1 MILSSAIEDH
11 SSEEQQRSSSSC
23 EMPVTPHIKPG
34 KKRRRG
40 SEVDDVIL
48 ENLRQLQERREIR
61 AQQRQNLDEEDNFAC
76 QIAAVLRRLPI
87 QKRSLAKIKIQQ
99 ALYEFEFS
107 EKSPLFTEK
116 HSAPPDI

>member
-11 SSEEQQRSSSSC
+11 SSEELQRSSSSG

-48 ENLRQLQERREIR
+48 ENLRQLQERREIER
-61 AQQRQNLDEEDNFAC
+61 SNNKIWMKKIIFHVKLLLYFVVCQFRNDHAQKLKSSKC
-76 QIAAVLRRLPI
+76 SM
-87 QKRSLAKIKIQQ
+87 SLSSLKNHHHLLKN
-99 ALYEFEFS
+99 
-107 EKSPLFTEK
+107 KK
-116 HSAPPDI
+116 